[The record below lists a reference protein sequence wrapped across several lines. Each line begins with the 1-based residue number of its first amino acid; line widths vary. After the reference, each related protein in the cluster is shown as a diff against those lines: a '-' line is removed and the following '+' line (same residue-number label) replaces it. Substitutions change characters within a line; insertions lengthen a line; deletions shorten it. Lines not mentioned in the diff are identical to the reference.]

1 MSRTRPM
8 PALAC
13 DAHMHVYDAGF
24 AHAGTLAG
32 AATAH
37 DYQHHFQKR
46 VGTRRTVVVTPRPY
60 GVDNAVT
67 LDAIRKLGLAHTRG
81 VAVLHP
87 DVSDAELARLHAG
100 GIRGV
105 RFTLYT
111 AARAAVGFDMVE
123 PLAQRIQALGWHVQL
138 HWTADQIV
146 AHASLLRRLPSRIV
160 FDHLGRLPMPQG
172 TAHPAFAIVRGLLER
187 GRTWMKLS
195 GPYLDSRVADYAD
208 VATVARA
215 WIAAAPERLVWG
227 SDWPHVTETHD
238 KPDDIRLAEALS
250 DWVEDDATYQKVLV
264 TTPAELYGFE
274 PLHNNHKETKMMHSS
289 HLGGLR

>member
-1 MSRTRPM
+1 MSRTRSI

-13 DAHMHVYDAGF
+13 DAHMHVYDAAF
-24 AHAGTLAG
+24 AHAGMLANE
-32 AATAH
+32 ATAD
-37 DYQHHFQKR
+37 DYRRRFQER

-67 LDAIRKLGLAHTRG
+67 LDAIRKLGPAHARG
-81 VAVLHP
+81 VAVVRP
-87 DVSDAELARLHAG
+87 DVSDAELQWLHAG

-111 AARAAVGFDMVE
+111 PSQAAVGFDMVE
-123 PLAQRIQALGWHVQL
+123 PVAQRIRALGWHVQL

-146 AHASLLRRLPSRIV
+146 AHEALLRRLPCGIV

-172 TAHPAFAIVRGLLER
+172 IAHPAFAIMRRLLER

-195 GPYLDSRVADYAD
+195 GPYLDSRVAGYAD
-208 VATVARA
+208 VAAVARA

-227 SDWPHVTETHD
+227 SDWPHVTETHG
-238 KPDDIRLAEALS
+238 KPDDVFLMETLS
-250 DWVEDDATYQKVLV
+250 DWVEDDVTYRRILV
-264 TTPAELYGFE
+264 ETPAELYGF
-274 PLHNNHKETKMMHSS
+274 
-289 HLGGLR
+289 